1 MSTSGTS
8 TIIMVLIT
16 LSAALSLLAWW
27 LSVQTSRCTR
37 ALLAH
42 LEQNQK
48 SYWHSDLRRSRS
60 HHPVG
65 VIEAY
70 RRSNRSND
78 PDFDAL
84 YQARANAM
92 RARIVTICLAMALV
106 GLVLVGTRYWGWT
119 W

>member
-1 MSTSGTS
+1 
-8 TIIMVLIT
+8 MVLIT
-16 LSAALSLLAWW
+16 LSAAVSLLAWW
-27 LSVQTSRCTR
+27 FSVQTSRRTR
-37 ALLAH
+37 ALQAH
-42 LEQNQK
+42 LEQNQQ

-60 HHPVG
+60 HHPAG

-70 RRSNRSND
+70 RRSTHSTG
-78 PDFDAL
+78 PDFESL

-92 RARIVTICLAMALV
+92 RAQIATICLAMALI

>member
-1 MSTSGTS
+1 
-8 TIIMVLIT
+8 MVLIT

-65 VIEAY
+65 VIETY
-70 RRSNRSND
+70 RRSTHSTD

-84 YQARANAM
+84 YEARKNAM
-92 RARIVTICLAMALV
+92 RAQLATICLAMALI
-106 GLVLVGTRYWGWT
+106 GLVLVGTRY
-119 W
+119 

>member
-27 LSVQTSRCTR
+27 FSVQTSRCTR

-42 LEQNQK
+42 LEQNQQ

-78 PDFDAL
+78 PDFDCL

-92 RARIVTICLAMALV
+92 RAQIATICLAMALI